1 MPPNDVIRR
10 NHRYIIREAPHRRGS
25 RYCGFTVTVR
35 LNNADHAAGRGR
47 RRNPVAFARNNSAQ
61 YEVDSDTNPHN
72 LDVNWYL
79 DNYNAFYERFG
90 AAVADYLEENQEDWS
105 ANINWPNTIHAR
117 IHGENYNAT
126 KIL

>member
-1 MPPNDVIRR
+1 MPPNDVIWG

-35 LNNADHAAGRGR
+35 LNNAAHAAGRGR
-47 RRNPVAFARNNSAQ
+47 RRNPVPFARNNSAQ
-61 YEVDSDTNPHN
+61 YEVDSNTNPHN

-79 DNYNAFYERFG
+79 DNYNTFYERFG
-90 AAVADYLEENQEDWS
+90 AAVADYLERNQENWS
-105 ANINWPNTIHAR
+105 DNINWPNTIHAR
-117 IHGENYNAT
+117 INRKNYNAT

>member
-35 LNNADHAAGRGR
+35 LNNAAHAAGRGR
-47 RRNPVAFARNNSAQ
+47 RRNPVPFARNNSAQ
-61 YEVDSDTNPHN
+61 YEVDSNTNPHN

-79 DNYNAFYERFG
+79 DNYNTFYERFG
-90 AAVADYLEENQEDWS
+90 AAVADYLERNQENWS
-105 ANINWPNTIHAR
+105 DNINWPNTIHAR
-117 IHGENYNAT
+117 INRKNYNAT